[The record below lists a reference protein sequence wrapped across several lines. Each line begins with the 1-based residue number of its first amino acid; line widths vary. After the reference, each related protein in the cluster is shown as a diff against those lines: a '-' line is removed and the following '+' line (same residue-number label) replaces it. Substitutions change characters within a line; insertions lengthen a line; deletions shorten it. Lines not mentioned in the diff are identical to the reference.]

1 MMPYMTVKFSDLR
14 LGALINHDGEVITK
28 EQAIKI
34 IKLGQQRTELRTV
47 SPNWIQQ
54 ALKSAWRD
62 TLEEVEDENY
72 TAPDPDSE
80 LIEIDRLE

>member
-1 MMPYMTVKFSDLR
+1 MTVKFSDLR
-14 LGALINHDGEVITK
+14 VGTMINHDGEVITK
-28 EQAIKI
+28 EQAIEL
-34 IKLGQQRTELRTV
+34 IKSGQQRTELWTV

-62 TLEEVEDENY
+62 TVEEVEDENY
-72 TAPDPDSE
+72 TALDLDSE